1 MPRLRRPLVVLV
13 AGLLLLASLSLI
25 AARQGHDA
33 RRATDRPELA
43 YLKQV
48 NAWRPPEDP
57 QLLFMLMSQ
66 YANAGRHLEGAAYFD
81 GLRRRFDPQLNDTQ
95 RALYLTAI
103 ASLRAGGV
111 GDVFVLRRIG
121 WVRDTLAMMD
131 EAGRLTHGQAF
142 ITHWMSGVVR
152 AQLPGFFGQRD
163 TAEAELRWCVDHADR
178 LPHPGWLR
186 EINIQLARLAR
197 QRGDASPEQMAL
209 AASRDAG
216 PGKPVVLTTPFSESP
231 ISGHTFSARR
241 ITELVPGTVYLVSG
255 YEFTE
260 YYFVISADRRQLIA
274 IDAGS
279 RADAAREAHEALR
292 EKLGTLP
299 PLTTVLVTH
308 AHWDHVGGQR
318 YFRSLLPA
326 PRFIGRGT
334 YAEEL
339 THDAMGDASV
349 ARHFFGSGFRLE
361 DVLAYTPDA
370 TIDRPTSLTIGGT
383 RLELVPTRGGETGD
397 AMLIHLPQ
405 EGVLFVGDI
414 LMPYFGAPFVDEGS
428 VDGMLSAIA
437 QVSALRPRLLLHG
450 HQPLTAL
457 FDSTRTLDDL
467 SVQLAWLRD
476 AALRE
481 IGRGAERGT
490 IQQRNLIPPTLSNST
505 PSVHLAY
512 LVMRE
517 NMINRL
523 FEQHSGY
530 WQNGLQ
536 GLDALTDADRGD
548 ALVDYLDLSEAQIAR
563 AVERMMADGRHELA
577 AETLRWAQARL
588 PASERLGAAHRQAYL
603 KLMEQYQAYNP
614 FKFIVYAAQA
624 AEPVPPVPERAK
636 TQR

>member
-1 MPRLRRPLVVLV
+1 MSRMRRPLVLLV
-13 AGLLLLASLSLI
+13 AGLLLLGSLSLL
-25 AARQGHDA
+25 AANQGRDR

-43 YLKQV
+43 YLEQV
-48 NAWRPPEDP
+48 NAWRPPQDP

-66 YANAGRHLEGAAYFD
+66 YANAGRHLEGAEYLD
-81 GLRRRFDPQLNDTQ
+81 GLRRRFEPQLNDTQ
-95 RALYLTAI
+95 RGLYLTAI
-103 ASLRAGGV
+103 ASLRAGGA

-152 AQLPGFFGQRD
+152 AQLPGFFGERD
-163 TAEAELRWCVDHADR
+163 KAEAELRWCVEHADR

-186 EINIQLARLAR
+186 EVNIQLARLAR
-197 QRGDASPEQMAL
+197 QRGDASAAQVAL
-209 AASRDAG
+209 AASRDASS
-216 PGKPVVLTTPFSESP
+216 GKPIVLTTPFSENP
-231 ISGHTFSARR
+231 ISGHTFAARR
-241 ITELVPGTVYLVSG
+241 IKELVPATVYLVSG

-318 YFRSLLPA
+318 YFRSLLPT

-339 THDAMGDASV
+339 AHDAMGDTSV
-349 ARHFFGSGFRLE
+349 ARHFFGSSFRLE
-361 DVLAYTPDA
+361 DVLAYRPDT
-370 TIDRPTSLTIGGT
+370 TIDSPTSLTIGGT
-383 RLELVPTRGGETGD
+383 RLDLVPARGGETGD

-428 VDGMLSAIA
+428 VDGMLAAIA
-437 QVSALRPRLLLHG
+437 QVSALGPRVLLHG
-450 HQPLTAL
+450 HEPLTTL

-467 SVQLAWLRD
+467 RVQLSWLRD
-476 AALRE
+476 ATLRE
-481 IGRGAERGT
+481 IGRGAARGT
-490 IQQRNLIPPTLSNST
+490 IQQQNLIPPTLINSV
-505 PSVHLAY
+505 PSVDLAY

-536 GLDALTDADRGD
+536 GLDGLTDADRGD
-548 ALVDYLDLSEAQIAR
+548 ALFDYLDVGEPQVAR
-563 AVERMMADGRHELA
+563 AVERMIADGRHELA

-588 PASERLGAAHRQAYL
+588 PDSERLAAAHRQTYL

-614 FKFIVYAAQA
+614 FKFIMYAAQA
-624 AEPVPPVPERAK
+624 AEVVPRMPETCNA
-636 TQR
+636 QR